1 MMFGVK
7 PDIHHIRKF
16 GALAYVH
23 IPVSPSRRKHHD
35 NAKIGFVLG
44 YAEDVIGCKVYFP
57 EDRTAK
63 FVADLRVTEDVMYRD
78 RHEVAVE
85 ESDLDSLHFEQA
97 GVEDSTDQQS
107 DNSAMTETLC
117 LEGGESGAE
126 DDEPHEMT
134 GSEQRSEATQMM
146 TADPSVEGVTAAIP
160 SEVDTAAA
168 AATQPD
174 VNDHVL
180 LQEVNLK
187 QEADAASPSKLSRS
201 QRSAVTA
208 VAMHYDEGQSEQI
221 FSQDLPMRR
230 ESAMD
235 EENESVVGKC
245 GSAAGSDESEVDESI
260 DGDSDADN
268 VASDGDGADVDVT
281 LVSVCGSLN
290 NDDDGLLADDEHDH
304 DGSKPIERPAERLD
318 ASALLPPRR
327 TGKRT
332 HRSETPSGELRAEQ
346 SANKQ
351 QPKRT
356 RTGLR
361 EANERRRPNYL
372 NDYVANVVQS
382 TARILDK
389 NGRPIKASNVRIPGN
404 HRGAMRSKFRDFL
417 REAELEEMA
426 ALRAKGVIEEVPEE
440 AVPKD
445 AKPINTRRVY
455 ALKSDHEGYVIRFK
469 ARIVAFGNHQRP
481 GIDFVETFAPV
492 ARMSS
497 FRLMVALAA
506 TLHLQLYGG
515 DINTAYL
522 NALLKIRQYLRSI
535 DGFPC
540 EIDGHMYVVVK
551 ALYDLRQSGRE
562 WNSELNGWLL
572 ENGYQRSLTEPCLYY
587 KLDGESIMLVLVYVD
602 DILVATDDEAKKC
615 ELFKALDKAY
625 GIKDQGL
632 LTSYLGVEVE
642 QTEEHVTIRQS
653 KYAREILETFGY
665 LNAHAV
671 GNPMETN
678 VRLVPLGEDEESDT
692 SFSYR
697 QAIGM
702 LMYLATGT
710 RPDLA
715 FAVGQLSRFVSK
727 PSAKHVGAVK
737 RVLRFLA
744 GTVNFGITYN
754 RAKEMPTK
762 IILDGYCDSDWANDP
777 SSRKS
782 TTGLVRG

>member
-235 EENESVVGKC
+235 EENESVLGKC

-268 VASDGDGADVDVT
+268 VASDEDGADVDVT

-506 TLHLQLYGG
+506 ALHLQLYGG

-551 ALYDLRQSGRE
+551 ALYGLRQSGRE

-572 ENGYQRSLTEPCLYY
+572 EDGYQRSLTEPCLYY

-615 ELFKALDKAY
+615 ELFEALDKAY
-625 GIKDQGL
+625 GIKDQ
-632 LTSYLGVEVE
+632 
-642 QTEEHVTIRQS
+642 
-653 KYAREILETFGY
+653 
-665 LNAHAV
+665 
-671 GNPMETN
+671 
-678 VRLVPLGEDEESDT
+678 
-692 SFSYR
+692 
-697 QAIGM
+697 
-702 LMYLATGT
+702 
-710 RPDLA
+710 
-715 FAVGQLSRFVSK
+715 
-727 PSAKHVGAVK
+727 
-737 RVLRFLA
+737 
-744 GTVNFGITYN
+744 
-754 RAKEMPTK
+754 
-762 IILDGYCDSDWANDP
+762 
-777 SSRKS
+777 
-782 TTGLVRG
+782 